1 MKNRIIEL
9 VKTYLLFLCIF
20 ALQKPLFML
29 FYHTLYQGV
38 PCADWWRV
46 IWHGLVLDTSVAA
59 YFTVVPG
66 LLAVVSAWSRTGI
79 LHWIYRGYYILVSLL
94 IAFIFVVDLSLYDY
108 WGFRLD
114 ATPIFY
120 FLSSPQD
127 AVASVSGWFIALG
140 LVAVIVYAALLYG
153 LFHAMLLNKCVWN
166 MPATRFPLLVSFALL
181 VLTGL
186 LFIPIRGGFSV
197 ASMNTGHVYFSTD
210 QRLNHAAINPAF
222 SLMES
227 LSKQKNFA
235 EQYRFMPADEAARQM
250 SRLIDPAVR
259 DPKIVAPADT
269 LWNLSAAPRPDILI
283 IVLESFSAHLMGS
296 LGGEPVAV
304 NLDSLAAEGVL
315 FTNFYANG
323 TRTDKGLVAILSG
336 YPAQPTTSIMKY
348 PRKSQ
353 SLPGLARSLGQA
365 GYEAHY
371 YYGGDVNFTNMQSY
385 LRASGFSTIVSDVD
399 FPLTQ
404 QLSKWGVHDH
414 LVFRRLLDD
423 LTAEAEGESAP
434 AATAEAQTPGRAPR
448 LRVLQTSSS
457 HEPFDVPYHRFDNPR
472 VNAFA
477 YTDSCVGDF
486 IRRFRCLP
494 QWHNTL
500 VVLVPD
506 HQGAYPNL
514 GNLNVERYR
523 VPLILTGG
531 VIRTPRRVDIYGTQQ
546 DLAAT
551 LLSQL
556 GLPHDEFTFSKD
568 LMNPEAPH
576 FAFFTCPDAFGFVT
590 PSNRLIYDCQSA
602 RVAVDEGAAP
612 GENLLPG
619 QAYLQSL
626 YDDLAGR

>member
-1 MKNRIIEL
+1 MRARLIEL
-9 VKTYLLFLCIF
+9 VKTYLLFLGIF
-20 ALQKPLFML
+20 ALQKPLFM
-29 FYHTLYQGV
+29 FCYRTLYAGV
-38 PCADWWRV
+38 SCIDWGRV

-59 YFTVVPG
+59 YFTVIPG
-66 LLAVVSAWSRTGI
+66 LLAVISAWSRTGI
-79 LHWIYRGYYILVSLL
+79 LHGIYKGYYLLVSLL
-94 IAFIFVVDLSLYDY
+94 LAFIFVVDVSLYDY

-120 FLSSPQD
+120 FRSSPQD
-127 AVASVSGWFIALG
+127 AMASVSGWYIALG
-140 LVAVIVYAALLYG
+140 LVAAVAYAALLYG
-153 LFHAMLLNKCVWN
+153 LFHAVLLRRRVWN
-166 MPATRFPLLVSFALL
+166 VPATRSPLLVSSVLL
-181 VLTGL
+181 VLTGA
-186 LFIPIRGGFSV
+186 LFIPIRGGFTV

-235 EQYRFMPADEAARQM
+235 AQYRFMAPDEAARRM
-250 SRLIDPAVR
+250 RGLIDPVR
-259 DPKIVAPADT
+259 DQKIVAPADT
-269 LWNLSAAPRPDILI
+269 LWALSAAPRPDILLI
-283 IVLESFSAHLMGS
+283 ILESFSAHLMGS

-304 NLDSLAAEGVL
+304 HLDSLAAEGVL

-348 PRKSQ
+348 PHKSQ
-353 SLPGLARSLGQA
+353 SLPGLARSLGRA

-385 LRASGFSTIVSDVD
+385 LRSSGFSEIISDVD
-399 FPLTQ
+399 FPLNQ
-404 QLSKWGVHDH
+404 QLSKWGVPDQW
-414 LVFRRLLDD
+414 VFRRLLDD
-423 LTAEAEGESAP
+423 LTAEAE
-434 AATAEAQTPGRAPR
+434 ATAGARTPGRAPHF
-448 LRVLQTSSS
+448 RVLQTSSS

-486 IRRFRCLP
+486 IRRFRTLP
-494 QWHNTL
+494 QWDNTL

-506 HQGAYPNL
+506 HQGAYPDL
-514 GNLNVERYR
+514 GNLSVERYR
-523 VPLILTGG
+523 IPLILTGG
-531 VIRTPRRVDIYGTQQ
+531 VVRAPRRVDIYGSQQ

-556 GLPHDEFTFSKD
+556 GLPHDAYTFSKD

-576 FAFFTCPDAFGFVT
+576 FAFFTCQDAFGFVT
-590 PSNRLIYDCQSA
+590 PANRLIYDCQA
-602 RVAVDEGAAP
+602 ERTAVDDGAAR